1 MTACEYKKVNIVKY
15 LLSLTGVDIA
25 VVATS
30 ELSDIETTDESR
42 QRGRTALHIAAAHNS
57 AEIVGMLIEKKCPL
71 SIQDNKVSSYYYGC
85 VIHLHCAYEFGYTGR
100 HCPPLRIWKIKY

>member
-1 MTACEYKKVNIVKY
+1 MTACEYKKVDIVKY
-15 LLSLTGVDIA
+15 LLSLADVDIA

-30 ELSDIETTDESR
+30 ELSDIETTDKSR

-71 SIQDNKVSSYYYGC
+71 SIQDNEVRSNYYVC
-85 VIHLHCAYEFGYTGR
+85 VIHLQCSYELDYTGR
-100 HCPPLRIWKIKY
+100 HCPPLRI